1 MRKVEKFSM
10 SNLKRLKSGT
20 ALLLMLGMS
29 AGSMA
34 PLVETIMS
42 PAPAVAQAINFSDVS
57 SSYWAASFI
66 QELAQRDVIAGFP
79 DGTFRPNDPVTRAQ
93 FAAMVRKA
101 FNKNKI
107 RNAVNFVD
115 LSSTYWAYSAIREA
129 YEMGFLSGYPGN
141 VFRPT
146 QNIPREQ
153 VLVSLANGLNYT
165 ASNPVSADLQVYND
179 ASSISTYARSSIA
192 AATEKSIVVNY
203 PTLQTLNPTRNATRA
218 EVAAFIYQALVS
230 SGQVAAINSPYIVS
244 LNDTPPEDTTVAIPA
259 GTTIPVRY
267 EKEKILVTK
276 DERAP
281 LTLTVAANITTSDG
295 TVLIPSG
302 SQVVGELQPA
312 QGGSQFVAKELVFTN
327 GQRVAID
334 ATSQTITKTES
345 VTKGSSVG
353 GILKNAALGAAAAAA
368 VSAVTGDKAIA
379 TEEVLGGLGIG
390 GLIGLFLG
398 RDRVDLIAIDPDTD
412 LNLRLNDEL
421 VLEQ

>member
-1 MRKVEKFSM
+1 M

>member
-1 MRKVEKFSM
+1 M

-42 PAPAVAQAINFSDVS
+42 PAPAVAQSINFSDVS

-93 FAAMVRKA
+93 FAAMIRKA

-179 ASSISTYARSSIA
+179 ASSISSYARNSIA

-203 PTLQTLNPTRNATRA
+203 PVLETLNPTRNATRA

-244 LNDTPPEDTTVAIPA
+244 LNDTPPENTTVAIPA

-312 QGGSQFVAKELVFTN
+312 QGGSQFVAKELVLTN

-412 LNLRLNDEL
+412 LNLRLNEEL